1 MDVYESYAYFR
12 REMKIL
18 MKLTTPS
25 ILSLQ
30 ISTQMTSNRNILIYL
45 RKMCLLHIRV
55 FVMTEE
61 CGCWSLFESF
71 FAK

>member
-1 MDVYESYAYFR
+1 MDVYKSYAYFC

-18 MKLTTPS
+18 MKLTILS

-30 ISTQMTSNRNILIYL
+30 LSTQMTSNRNILIYL

-55 FVMTEE
+55 FVMAEQ
-61 CGCWSLFESF
+61 CGCWSLFENF